1 MKRYINVCKT
11 PSAKKKMYD
20 MKAEI
25 RWDKYIDAVSSCS
38 PIKMCGKIVKV
49 AGIVAEANGPG
60 LSVGSLCD
68 IQNSEGRNVQAEVI
82 GFNDKRVIVM
92 PIGEIRGVEPGS
104 RIVDVSKKPSVKV
117 GKEYLGRI
125 IDGLGRPIDKKGPIT
140 SEVEYPIY
148 GNVLNPLKREIIHE
162 EIDVGICAINALQT
176 LGKGQRIAIMA
187 GSGVGKSV
195 LMGMISRNTAAD
207 VIVIALIGER
217 GREVR
222 EFIERSLGEEGLK
235 KSVVVVATSDSP
247 ALVRIRGA
255 HLATTIAE
263 FFRDKGQDV
272 ILIMDSI
279 TRFAMSL
286 REVGLAAGEPPSA
299 KGYTPS
305 VFIQIPKL
313 LERAGTVEKKG
324 SITGVYNVL
333 VEGDD
338 MNEPIADAVRSTV
351 DGHIVLSR
359 NLAQKGHYPAID
371 VLASIS
377 RVMGDIVDHE
387 HLDSAKKLINVLATY
402 REAEDLINIGA
413 YVDGSDPQI
422 DYAKKIIGRINTF
435 LQQDIN
441 QKVTYKDGVERLKA
455 LFAE

>member
-1 MKRYINVCKT
+1 M
-11 PSAKKKMYD
+11 KKKMIDLKEKNRWNKYLES
-20 MKAEI
+20 ANLCRPI
-25 RWDKYIDAVSSCS
+25 RLV
-38 PIKMCGKIVKV
+38 GKIVKV

-68 IQNSEGRNVQAEVI
+68 IINSEGRNIKAEVI

-92 PIGEIRGVEPGS
+92 PFGEMRGIEPGS
-104 RIVDVSKKPSVKV
+104 RIVDISKRPVVKV
-117 GKEYLGRI
+117 GEAYLGRV
-125 IDGLGRPIDKKGPIT
+125 IDGLGHPIDNKGPIR
-140 SEVEYPIY
+140 SEGEYPIY

-162 EIDVGICAINALQT
+162 TIDVGVCSINALQT

-195 LMGMISRNTAAD
+195 LMGMIARNTSAD
-207 VIVIALIGER
+207 VTVIALIGER

-235 KSVVVVATSDSP
+235 KSVVIVATSDSP

-255 HLATTIAE
+255 HLATTMAE
-263 FFRDKGQDV
+263 FFREKGLDV

-324 SITGVYNVL
+324 SITGVYTVL

-338 MNEPIADAVRSTV
+338 MNEPIADSVRSTV

-359 NLAQKGHYPAID
+359 DLAHRGHYPAID

-377 RVMGDIVDHE
+377 RVMQDIIDHE
-387 HLDSAKKLINVLATY
+387 HLDSAKKLIKVLATY
-402 REAEDLINIGA
+402 REVEDLINIGA
-413 YVDGSDPQI
+413 YVDGSDPKI
-422 DYAKKIIGRINTF
+422 DYAKKMIGKINTF

-441 QKVTYKDGVERLKA
+441 HKATFKESVERLKA

>member
-1 MKRYINVCKT
+1 M
-11 PSAKKKMYD
+11 
-20 MKAEI
+20 
-25 RWDKYIDAVSSCS
+25 
-38 PIKMCGKIVKV
+38 KV
-49 AGIVAEANGPG
+49 AGIVAQANGPG
-60 LSVGSLCD
+60 MSIGSLCS
-68 IQNSEGRNVQAEVI
+68 IRNASGQNMQAEVI

-92 PIGEIRGVEPGS
+92 PFGEMRGIEPGS
-104 RIVDVSKKPSVKV
+104 RIVDINKYPAIKV
-117 GKEYLGRI
+117 GEAYLSRVV
-125 IDGLGRPIDKKGPIT
+125 DGLGHPIDGKGSIQAT
-140 SEVEYPIY
+140 ADYPIY
-148 GNVLNPLKREIIHE
+148 GNVINPLKREIINE
-162 EIDVGICAINALQT
+162 VIDVGVCSINAMHT

-195 LMGMISRNTAAD
+195 LMGMIARHTVAD

-222 EFIERSLGEEGLK
+222 EFIERNLGEEGLK
-235 KSVVVVATSDSP
+235 KSVVVAATSDSP

-263 FFRDKGQDV
+263 YFRDKGLDV

-313 LERAGTVEKKG
+313 LERAGNVEEKG
-324 SITGVYNVL
+324 SITGIYTVL

-338 MNEPIADAVRSTV
+338 MNEPIADSVRSIV
-351 DGHIVLSR
+351 DGHIILSRDLAHKGQYPAVDVLS
-359 NLAQKGHYPAID
+359 
-371 VLASIS
+371 SIS
-377 RVMGDIVDHE
+377 RVMHDIVEEDH
-387 HLDSAKKLINVLATY
+387 LNTARKLVKVLATY
-402 REAEDLINIGA
+402 RNTEDLINIGA
-413 YVDGSDPQI
+413 YVDGTDPQI
-422 DYAKKIIGRINTF
+422 DYAKKKIHKINSF

-441 QKVTYKDGVERLKA
+441 QSITFKESIVRLKE
-455 LFAE
+455 LLTE

>member
-1 MKRYINVCKT
+1 MTGLKPIIK
-11 PSAKKKMYD
+11 
-20 MKAEI
+20 
-25 RWDKYIDAVSSCS
+25 WDKYQEALRSCQ
-38 PIKMCGKIVKV
+38 PVKMEGKIVKV
-49 AGIVAEANGPG
+49 AGIVAQANGPG
-60 LSVGSLCD
+60 MSIGSLCC
-68 IQNSEGRNVQAEVI
+68 IKNSSGQSMQAEVI

-92 PIGEIRGVEPGS
+92 PFGEMRGIEPGS
-104 RIVDVSKKPSVKV
+104 RIVDINKNPSIKV
-117 GKEYLGRI
+117 GEAYLSRI
-125 IDGLGRPIDKKGPIT
+125 VDGLGNPIDGKGSIQAKAD
-140 SEVEYPIY
+140 YPIY
-148 GNVLNPLKREIIHE
+148 GNVINPLKREIINDVV
-162 EIDVGICAINALQT
+162 DVGVRSINAMHT

-195 LMGMISRNTAAD
+195 LMGMIARHAAAD

-222 EFIERSLGEEGLK
+222 EFIERNLGEEGLK
-235 KSVVVVATSDSP
+235 KSVVVAATSDSP

-263 FFRDKGQDV
+263 YFRDKGLDV

-313 LERAGTVEKKG
+313 LERTGNVEKKG
-324 SITGVYNVL
+324 SITGIYTVL

-338 MNEPIADAVRSTV
+338 LNEPIADTVRSIV

-359 NLAQKGHYPAID
+359 DLAHKGHYPAVD
-371 VLASIS
+371 VLRSIS
-377 RVMGDIVDHE
+377 RVMYDIVEDD
-387 HLDSAKKLINVLATY
+387 HLDMARKLVKVLATY

-413 YVDGSDPQI
+413 YIDGTDPQI
-422 DYAKKIIGRINTF
+422 DFAKKMIHKINSF

-441 QKVTYKDGVERLKA
+441 QSITFKESVVRLKEM
-455 LFAE
+455 FTE

>member
-1 MKRYINVCKT
+1 M
-11 PSAKKKMYD
+11 KKKMIDLKEKNIWNKYLES
-20 MKAEI
+20 ANLCRPI
-25 RWDKYIDAVSSCS
+25 RLV
-38 PIKMCGKIVKV
+38 GKIVKV

-68 IQNSEGRNVQAEVI
+68 IINSEGRNIKAEVI

-92 PIGEIRGVEPGS
+92 PFGEMRGIEPGS
-104 RIVDVSKKPSVKV
+104 RIVDISKRPVVKV
-117 GKEYLGRI
+117 GEAYLGRV
-125 IDGLGRPIDKKGPIT
+125 IDGLGRPIDNKGPIRP
-140 SEVEYPIY
+140 EGEYPIY

-162 EIDVGICAINALQT
+162 TIDVGVCSINALQT

-195 LMGMISRNTAAD
+195 LMGMIARNTSAD
-207 VIVIALIGER
+207 VTVIALIGER

-235 KSVVVVATSDSP
+235 KSVVIVATSDSP

-255 HLATTIAE
+255 HLATTMAE
-263 FFRDKGQDV
+263 FFREKGQDV

-324 SITGVYNVL
+324 SITGVYTVL

-338 MNEPIADAVRSTV
+338 MNEPIADSVRSTV

-359 NLAQKGHYPAID
+359 DLAHRGHYPAID

-377 RVMGDIVDHE
+377 RVMQDIIDHE
-387 HLDSAKKLINVLATY
+387 HLDSAKKLIKVLATY
-402 REAEDLINIGA
+402 REVEDLINIGA
-413 YVDGSDPQI
+413 YVDGSDPKI
-422 DYAKKIIGRINTF
+422 DYAKKMIGKINTF
-435 LQQDIN
+435 LKQDIN
-441 QKVTYKDGVERLKA
+441 HKATFKESVERLKA

>member
-1 MKRYINVCKT
+1 MTGLKPTIK
-11 PSAKKKMYD
+11 
-20 MKAEI
+20 
-25 RWDKYIDAVSSCS
+25 WDKYQEALRSCQ
-38 PIKMCGKIVKV
+38 PVKMEGKIVKV
-49 AGIVAEANGPG
+49 AGIVAQANGPG
-60 LSVGSLCD
+60 MSIGSLCC
-68 IQNSEGRNVQAEVI
+68 IKNSSGQSMQAEVI

-92 PIGEIRGVEPGS
+92 PFGEMRGIEPGS
-104 RIVDVSKKPSVKV
+104 RIVDINKNPSIKV
-117 GKEYLGRI
+117 GEAYLGRI
-125 IDGLGRPIDKKGPIT
+125 VDGLGNPIDGKGSIQT
-140 SEVEYPIY
+140 KDDYPIY
-148 GNVLNPLKREIIHE
+148 GNVINPLKREIINDVV
-162 EIDVGICAINALQT
+162 DVGVRSINAMHT
-176 LGKGQRIAIMA
+176 LGKGQRIAIMS

-195 LMGMISRNTAAD
+195 LMGMISRHAVAD

-222 EFIERSLGEEGLK
+222 EFIERNLGEEGLK
-235 KSVVVVATSDSP
+235 KSVVVAATSDSP

-255 HLATTIAE
+255 HLATTVAE
-263 FFRDKGQDV
+263 YFRDKGLDV

-313 LERAGTVEKKG
+313 LERTGNVEQKG
-324 SITGVYNVL
+324 SITGIYTVL

-338 MNEPIADAVRSTV
+338 MNEPIADTVRSIV

-359 NLAQKGHYPAID
+359 DLAHKGHYPAVD
-371 VLASIS
+371 VLSSIS
-377 RVMGDIVDHE
+377 RVMHDIVEDDH
-387 HLDSAKKLINVLATY
+387 LSMARKLVKVLATY

-413 YVDGSDPQI
+413 YIDGTDPQI
-422 DYAKKIIGRINTF
+422 DFAKKMIHKINSF

-441 QKVTYKDGVERLKA
+441 QSITFKESIVRLKEV
-455 LFAE
+455 LTE

>member
-1 MKRYINVCKT
+1 MTGPKPTIK
-11 PSAKKKMYD
+11 
-20 MKAEI
+20 
-25 RWDKYIDAVSSCS
+25 WDKYQEALRSCQ
-38 PIKMCGKIVKV
+38 PIKMEGKIVKV
-49 AGIVAEANGPG
+49 AGIVAQANGPG
-60 LSVGSLCD
+60 MSIGSLCC
-68 IQNSEGRNVQAEVI
+68 IKNSSGQSMQAEVI

-92 PIGEIRGVEPGS
+92 PFGEMRGIEPGS
-104 RIVDVSKKPSVKV
+104 RIVDVNKNPSIKV
-117 GKEYLGRI
+117 GEAYLSRI
-125 IDGLGRPIDKKGPIT
+125 VDGLGNPIDGKGSIQAKDD
-140 SEVEYPIY
+140 YPIY
-148 GNVLNPLKREIIHE
+148 GNVINPLKREIINDVV
-162 EIDVGICAINALQT
+162 DVGVRSINAMHT
-176 LGKGQRIAIMA
+176 LGKGQRIAIMS

-195 LMGMISRNTAAD
+195 LMGMIARHAVAD

-222 EFIERSLGEEGLK
+222 EFIERNLGEEGLK
-235 KSVVVVATSDSP
+235 KSVVVAATSDSP

-255 HLATTIAE
+255 HLATTVAE
-263 FFRDKGQDV
+263 YFRDKGLDV

-313 LERAGTVEKKG
+313 LERTGNVEKKG
-324 SITGVYNVL
+324 SITGIYTVL

-338 MNEPIADAVRSTV
+338 MNEPIADAVRSIV

-359 NLAQKGHYPAID
+359 DLAHKGHYPAVD
-371 VLASIS
+371 VLSSIS
-377 RVMGDIVDHE
+377 RVMHDIVEDD
-387 HLDSAKKLINVLATY
+387 HLDMARKLVKVLATY

-413 YVDGSDPQI
+413 YIDGTDPQI
-422 DYAKKIIGRINTF
+422 DLAKKMIHKINSF

-441 QKVTYKDGVERLKA
+441 QSITFRESIVRLKEV
-455 LFAE
+455 LTE

>member
-1 MKRYINVCKT
+1 MTGLKPTIK
-11 PSAKKKMYD
+11 
-20 MKAEI
+20 
-25 RWDKYIDAVSSCS
+25 WDKYQEALRSCQ
-38 PIKMCGKIVKV
+38 PIKMEGKIVKV
-49 AGIVAEANGPG
+49 AGIVAQANGPG
-60 LSVGSLCD
+60 MSIGSLCS
-68 IQNSEGRNVQAEVI
+68 IKNSSGQSMQAEVI

-92 PIGEIRGVEPGS
+92 PFGEMRGIEPGS
-104 RIVDVSKKPSVKV
+104 RIVDVNKNPSIKV
-117 GKEYLGRI
+117 GEAYLSRI
-125 IDGLGRPIDKKGPIT
+125 VDGLGNPIDGKGSIQAKDD
-140 SEVEYPIY
+140 YPIY
-148 GNVLNPLKREIIHE
+148 GNVINPLKREIINDVV
-162 EIDVGICAINALQT
+162 DVGVRSINAMHT
-176 LGKGQRIAIMA
+176 LGKGQRIAIMS

-195 LMGMISRNTAAD
+195 LMGMIARHAVAD

-222 EFIERSLGEEGLK
+222 EFIERNLGEEGLK
-235 KSVVVVATSDSP
+235 KSVVVAATSDSP

-255 HLATTIAE
+255 HLATTVAE
-263 FFRDKGQDV
+263 YFRDKGLDV

-313 LERAGTVEKKG
+313 LERTGNVEKKG
-324 SITGVYNVL
+324 SITGIYTVL

-338 MNEPIADAVRSTV
+338 MNEPIADAVRSIV

-359 NLAQKGHYPAID
+359 DLAHKGHYPAVD
-371 VLASIS
+371 VLSSIS
-377 RVMGDIVDHE
+377 RVMHDIVEDD
-387 HLDSAKKLINVLATY
+387 HLDMARKLVKVLATY

-413 YVDGSDPQI
+413 YIDGTDPQI
-422 DYAKKIIGRINTF
+422 DLAKKMIHKINSF

-441 QKVTYKDGVERLKA
+441 QSITFRESIVRLKEV
-455 LFAE
+455 LTE

>member
-1 MKRYINVCKT
+1 MTGLKPIIK
-11 PSAKKKMYD
+11 
-20 MKAEI
+20 
-25 RWDKYIDAVSSCS
+25 WDKYQEALRSCQ
-38 PIKMCGKIVKV
+38 PVKMEGKIVKV
-49 AGIVAEANGPG
+49 AGIVAQANGPG
-60 LSVGSLCD
+60 MSIGSLCC
-68 IQNSEGRNVQAEVI
+68 IKNSSGQSMQAEVI

-92 PIGEIRGVEPGS
+92 PFGEMRGIEPGS
-104 RIVDVSKKPSVKV
+104 RIVDINKNPSIKV
-117 GKEYLGRI
+117 GEAYLSRI
-125 IDGLGRPIDKKGPIT
+125 VDGLGNPIDGKGSIQAKAD
-140 SEVEYPIY
+140 YPIY
-148 GNVLNPLKREIIHE
+148 GNVINPLKREIINDVV
-162 EIDVGICAINALQT
+162 DVGVRSINAMHT

-195 LMGMISRNTAAD
+195 LMGMIARHAAAD

-222 EFIERSLGEEGLK
+222 EFIERNLGEEGLK
-235 KSVVVVATSDSP
+235 KSVVVAATSDSP

-255 HLATTIAE
+255 HLATTVAE
-263 FFRDKGQDV
+263 YFRDKGLDV

-313 LERAGTVEKKG
+313 LERIGNVEKKG
-324 SITGVYNVL
+324 SITGIYTVL

-338 MNEPIADAVRSTV
+338 LNEPIADTVRSIV

-359 NLAQKGHYPAID
+359 DLAHKGHYPAVD
-371 VLASIS
+371 VLRSIS
-377 RVMGDIVDHE
+377 RVMYDIVEDD
-387 HLDSAKKLINVLATY
+387 HLDMARKLVKVMATY

-413 YVDGSDPQI
+413 YIDGTDPQI
-422 DYAKKIIGRINTF
+422 DFAKKMIYKINSF

-441 QKVTYKDGVERLKA
+441 QSITFEESVVRLKEM
-455 LFAE
+455 FTE

>member
-1 MKRYINVCKT
+1 MTGLKPTIK
-11 PSAKKKMYD
+11 
-20 MKAEI
+20 
-25 RWDKYIDAVSSCS
+25 WDKYQEALRSCQ
-38 PIKMCGKIVKV
+38 PIKMEGKIVKV
-49 AGIVAEANGPG
+49 AGIVAQANGPG
-60 LSVGSLCD
+60 MSIGSLCC
-68 IQNSEGRNVQAEVI
+68 IKNSSGQSMQAEVI

-92 PIGEIRGVEPGS
+92 PFGEMRGIEPGS
-104 RIVDVSKKPSVKV
+104 RIVDINKNPSIKV
-117 GKEYLGRI
+117 GEAYLGRI
-125 IDGLGRPIDKKGPIT
+125 VDGLGNPIDGKGSIQT
-140 SEVEYPIY
+140 KDDYPIY
-148 GNVLNPLKREIIHE
+148 GNVINPLKREIINDVV
-162 EIDVGICAINALQT
+162 DVGVRSINAMHT
-176 LGKGQRIAIMA
+176 LGKGQRIAIMS

-195 LMGMISRNTAAD
+195 LMGMIARHAVAD

-222 EFIERSLGEEGLK
+222 EFIERNLGEEGLK
-235 KSVVVVATSDSP
+235 KSVVVAATSDSP

-255 HLATTIAE
+255 HLATTVAE
-263 FFRDKGQDV
+263 YFRDKGLDV

-313 LERAGTVEKKG
+313 LERTGNVEQKG
-324 SITGVYNVL
+324 SITGIYTVL

-338 MNEPIADAVRSTV
+338 MNEPIADTVRSIV

-359 NLAQKGHYPAID
+359 DLAHKGHYPAVD
-371 VLASIS
+371 VLSSIS
-377 RVMGDIVDHE
+377 RVMHDIVEDDH
-387 HLDSAKKLINVLATY
+387 LNMARKLVRVLATY

-413 YVDGSDPQI
+413 YIDGTDPQI
-422 DYAKKIIGRINTF
+422 DFAKKMIHKINSF

-441 QKVTYKDGVERLKA
+441 QSITFKESIVRLKEV
-455 LFAE
+455 LTE

>member
-1 MKRYINVCKT
+1 MTGLKPTIK
-11 PSAKKKMYD
+11 
-20 MKAEI
+20 
-25 RWDKYIDAVSSCS
+25 WDKYQEALRACQPV
-38 PIKMCGKIVKV
+38 KMEGKIVKV
-49 AGIVAEANGPG
+49 AGIVAQANGPG
-60 LSVGSLCD
+60 MSIGSLCC
-68 IQNSEGRNVQAEVI
+68 IKNSSGQNMQAEVI

-92 PIGEIRGVEPGS
+92 PFGEMRGIEPGS
-104 RIVDVSKKPSVKV
+104 RIVDINKNPSIKV
-117 GKEYLGRI
+117 GEAYLGRI
-125 IDGLGRPIDKKGPIT
+125 VDGLGNPIDGKGSIQT
-140 SEVEYPIY
+140 KDDYPIY
-148 GNVLNPLKREIIHE
+148 GNVINPLKREIINDVV
-162 EIDVGICAINALQT
+162 DVGVRSINAMHT
-176 LGKGQRIAIMA
+176 LGKGQRIAIMS

-195 LMGMISRNTAAD
+195 LMGMIARHAVAD

-222 EFIERSLGEEGLK
+222 EFIERNLGEEGLK
-235 KSVVVVATSDSP
+235 KSIVVAATSDSP

-255 HLATTIAE
+255 HLATTVAE
-263 FFRDKGQDV
+263 YFRDKGLDV

-313 LERAGTVEKKG
+313 LERTGNVEQKG
-324 SITGVYNVL
+324 SITGIYTVL

-338 MNEPIADAVRSTV
+338 MNEPIADTVRSIV

-359 NLAQKGHYPAID
+359 DLAHKGHYPAVD
-371 VLASIS
+371 VLSSIS
-377 RVMGDIVDHE
+377 RVMHDIVEDDH
-387 HLDSAKKLINVLATY
+387 LNMARKLVRVLATY

-413 YVDGSDPQI
+413 YIDGTDPQI
-422 DYAKKIIGRINTF
+422 DFAKKMIHKINSF

-441 QKVTYKDGVERLKA
+441 QSITFKESIVRLKEV
-455 LFAE
+455 LTE